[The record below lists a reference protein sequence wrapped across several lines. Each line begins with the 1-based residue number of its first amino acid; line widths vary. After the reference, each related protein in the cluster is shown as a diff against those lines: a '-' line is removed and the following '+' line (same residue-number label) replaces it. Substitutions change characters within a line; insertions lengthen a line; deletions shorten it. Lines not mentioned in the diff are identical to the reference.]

1 MRSARGALR
10 KALAL
15 ALFAVASQATAASF
29 GLAPIG
35 ITIAAREQSGSVV
48 VTNTGTD
55 EVVIQVRP
63 YTWTQNGQESRT
75 DTRELVLNPP
85 IFKLA
90 AGEQQLVRVA
100 SRAEPPKDVER
111 AYRLV
116 FSEVPAAAQ
125 SAQDPGF
132 RIRVAMD
139 IPLYVEPAAPSSA
152 QPAWRFEQSAEG
164 ARLIVTNSGGRHF
177 RLRDVHVHQGTQAIH
192 TIPRIVVLAKSTLA
206 IDLPEAAKKAQALR
220 LIGQDDADQ
229 PVSIDISA
237 VRAQ

>member
-1 MRSARGALR
+1 MSARGALR
-10 KALAL
+10 NALAL
-15 ALFAVASQATAASF
+15 AMLAAAAHAWAASF

-35 ITIAAREQSGSVV
+35 LTIAAREQSGSVV

-63 YTWTQNGQESRT
+63 YAWAQDGQESRT
-75 DTRELVLNPP
+75 ETRELILNPP
-85 IFKLA
+85 IFKLP
-90 AGEQQLVRVA
+90 AGEQQLVRIA
-100 SRAEPPKDVER
+100 SRVAPPQEIER

-116 FSEVPAAAQ
+116 FGEVPVSAEAAGG
-125 SAQDPGF
+125 GF

-139 IPLYVEPAAPSSA
+139 IPLYFEPVAPASA
-152 QPAWRFEQSAEG
+152 QLIWHFESTTDG
-164 ARLIVTNSGGRHF
+164 SRLVVTNNGGRHF
-177 RLRDVHVHQGTQAIH
+177 RVRDVRLHHGAEVIH

-206 IDLPEAAKKAQALR
+206 IELPAAAKNSQLLR

-237 VRAQ
+237 KRAQ

>member
-1 MRSARGALR
+1 MSARGALR
-10 KALAL
+10 NALAL
-15 ALFAVASQATAASF
+15 TLFAVTSQVTAASF

-35 ITIAAREQSGSVV
+35 ITIAPREQSGSVV
-48 VTNTGTD
+48 VTNTGAD
-55 EVVIQVRP
+55 DVVIQVRP
-63 YTWTQNGQESRT
+63 YAWTQNGQESRT
-75 DTRELVLNPP
+75 ETRELVLNPP

-90 AGEQQLVRVA
+90 AGAQQLVRVA
-100 SRAEPPKDVER
+100 SRVAAPQEVER

-125 SAQDPGF
+125 EVEATGF

-139 IPLYVEPAAPSSA
+139 IPLYVEPVTLSSV
-152 QPAWRFEQSAEG
+152 QLAWRLERSADG
-164 ARLIVTNSGGRHF
+164 SRLVVTNSGGRHF
-177 RLRDVHVHQGTQAIH
+177 RLRDVRVHERAEAIH

-206 IDLPEAAKKAQALR
+206 IDLPETAKNAQVLR

-237 VRAQ
+237 ARAQ